1 MFRPSR
7 ACFVNSKGTAG
18 ITWRWACVHEV
29 PAWPG
34 ATLCS
39 SHPRA
44 PPKRPGPPRCAP
56 AGSWGQPGRRG
67 HGTAAAAAAA
77 PARSGDEHAAPA
89 ALPAPSPVPARG
101 SGTARSVRT
110 ARTARRR
117 QRGECSESGQSA
129 GRGPRGP
136 SEEAGASG
144 TGPRGPTLEEA
155 GAQRDG
161 DAEGPWR
168 EEAVAPERPC
178 CRPAG
183 AGTRSRAEPGLR
195 SRVSGDVRVGPA
207 VWLSRGRLQQGVRG
221 PRQGPARRGHG
232 GPTLHSAE
240 RLALGSSFGKSKGD
254 RFCTDTGQ
262 ARHLGVLPEKE
273 RGSVR
278 GGIRKLKTPK
288 GAPAGRGP
296 VWVKVE

>member
-1 MFRPSR
+1 MPRPGPGVSP
-7 ACFVNSKGTAG
+7 GGEDTA
-18 ITWRWACVHEV
+18 RLLLRL
-29 PAWPG
+29 PPRPG
-34 ATLCS
+34 AETSTRLRRPFQ
-39 SHPRA
+39 PRA
-44 PPKRPGPPRCAP
+44 PRPPG
-56 AGSWGQPGRRG
+56 GQGQRGQCGQRGQRDGASGGNAVRVASRRD
-67 HGTAAAAAAA
+67 AA
-77 PARSGDEHAAPA
+77 PEAPQ
-89 ALPAPSPVPARG
+89 
-101 SGTARSVRT
+101 RT
-110 ARTARRR
+110 R
-117 QRGECSESGQSA
+117 EPA
-129 GRGPRGP
+129 GRGCRSPLDG
-136 SEEAGASG
+136 GSG
-144 TGPRGPTLEEA
+144 
-155 GAQRDG
+155 
-161 DAEGPWR
+161 GPWR

>member
-1 MFRPSR
+1 MCARGPCLAR
-7 ACFVNSKGTAG
+7 G
-18 ITWRWACVHEV
+18 
-29 PAWPG
+29 
-34 ATLCS
+34 TLCS

-129 GRGPRGP
+129 GRGPRAP
-136 SEEAGASG
+136 QRRREPAGRGCRSPLDGGSG
-144 TGPRGPTLEEA
+144 
-155 GAQRDG
+155 
-161 DAEGPWR
+161 GPWR

-262 ARHLGVLPEKE
+262 ARHLGVH
-273 RGSVR
+273 GSS
-278 GGIRKLKTPK
+278 
-288 GAPAGRGP
+288 
-296 VWVKVE
+296 